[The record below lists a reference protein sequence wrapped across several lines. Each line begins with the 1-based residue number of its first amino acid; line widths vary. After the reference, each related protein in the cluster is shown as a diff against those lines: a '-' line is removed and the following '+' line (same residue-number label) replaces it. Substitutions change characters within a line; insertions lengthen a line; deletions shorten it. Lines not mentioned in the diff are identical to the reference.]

1 MLLTIL
7 LLNLVTHLTNAGG
20 MPQVGLEG
28 LENLVEKMVESRLR
42 DVERKIQDG
51 KEKLESRL
59 EELEMKLKDEKQ
71 TRAKE
76 REELE
81 ERNKELER
89 RVDELEE
96 RMKEELGKG
105 KMELE
110 ASRSKMRMEKE
121 EEVATNYYNAT
132 NALTKPSL
140 RDLPIVLISAWR
152 ESPLKSPQTVTFE
165 SFLANYKNG
174 ERLGGGDG
182 ELDLESG
189 IFTCITHGYYKVSF
203 SAYGVVGP
211 GHSPQWMFLYRNGE
225 QVPESVWVC
234 WKDGAV
240 NFHTGFIGSRIL
252 VSSHFDNGYV
262 CKNSPQNKI
271 SPDSPPGCRKHSGA
285 ENDSGHLYQFYH
297 SQH

>member
-1 MLLTIL
+1 MQLLTIL
-7 LLNLVTHLTNAGG
+7 LLNLVTHLTGAGADTKSS
-20 MPQVGLEG
+20 PQAGLEG

-59 EELEMKLKDEKQ
+59 EELEMKLKDEKE

-81 ERNKELER
+81 KRNKELER

-105 KMELE
+105 KMELK

-121 EEVATNYYNAT
+121 EEIATNYFS

-152 ESPLKSPQTVTFE
+152 ASILRSPQTVTFE
-165 SFLANYKNG
+165 SFLANYVYDN
-174 ERLGGGDG
+174 GGGDG
-182 ELDLESG
+182 GLDLDSG
-189 IFTCITHGYYKVSF
+189 VFTCVTPGYYTVSF
-203 SAYGVVGP
+203 SAYSHVGP
-211 GHSPQWMFLYRNGE
+211 SLDSKVLCLYKNGIEVAESRWLLSTHS
-225 QVPESVWVC
+225 V
-234 WKDGAV
+234 AV
-240 NFHTGFIGSRIL
+240 NDWIAVTGSRIV
-252 VSSHFDNGYV
+252 VSINLLEMF
-262 CKNSPQNKI
+262 P
-271 SPDSPPGCRKHSGA
+271 
-285 ENDSGHLYQFYH
+285 
-297 SQH
+297 